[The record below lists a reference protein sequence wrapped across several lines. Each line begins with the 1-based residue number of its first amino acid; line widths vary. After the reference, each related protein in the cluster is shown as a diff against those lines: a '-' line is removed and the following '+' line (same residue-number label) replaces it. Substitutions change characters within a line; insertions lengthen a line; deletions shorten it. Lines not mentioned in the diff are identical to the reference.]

1 MAADKTP
8 VLPPEKKTSIPAL
21 NILPNGSELKGVMIP
36 RYDENH
42 ALTGVL
48 KATKMKL
55 VREGEIAGTVVSL
68 EMFNPDQTS
77 RVKIDL
83 ATALYEEAKELV
95 SSRDPVQIRSD
106 RMNATASGIQYYF
119 VAKDPDGALNPLAG
133 KGFLLG
139 KVTTTI
145 FPAPAAAT
153 SMNVPARP
161 LRSAALLG
169 MALVSNTLPA
179 KARPQITSADTAAVH
194 ADAASREETVVRAAA
209 ESQVALKKDL
219 ADAEAAS
226 QAAATFLVQASLPAP
241 DPAPAPPDAK
251 PLEVTPDPANTV
263 IHCEG
268 GMYFD
273 PEAGVL
279 VYLKNVTVT
288 DPRFDLSGT
297 INELKIFFGKKP
309 EKPGKP
315 ATDKTDKSKEGFGG
329 FGSNLGDVER
339 IVATGAI
346 VLDQKPAEAD
356 KIPIKASGAIFS
368 YNIKADQIII
378 SGGYP
383 WVVQGPNKLRA
394 KQPNL
399 SLKIAPKAG
408 TFVTDGGKW
417 DTFLNLEQKK

>member
-1 MAADKTP
+1 M
-8 VLPPEKKTSIPAL
+8 LPD
-21 NILPNGSELKGVMIP
+21 GSELKGVMIP
-36 RYDENH
+36 SYDENH

-48 KATKMKL
+48 KAAKMTL
-55 VREGEIAGTVVSL
+55 VSEGKIAGNVVSL
-68 EMFNPDQTS
+68 ETFNPDQTP
-77 RVKIDL
+77 RVRIDL
-83 ATALYEEAKELV
+83 VTALYDEAKDLV
-95 SSRDPVQIRSD
+95 SSRDPVQIHSD
-106 RMNATASGIQYYF
+106 RMNASGSGFQYYF
-119 VAKDPDGALNPLAG
+119 TASDPAAVSNPLAG
-133 KGFLLG
+133 EGFLLG

-145 FPAPAAAT
+145 FPAPAPVT
-153 SMNVPARP
+153 SMKVPARP

-169 MALVSNTLPA
+169 MALVSNTLPV
-179 KARPQITSADTAAVH
+179 KARPLITAEDTAAVH

-209 ESQVALKKDL
+209 DAQAAFKQDL
-219 ADAEAAS
+219 ADADAAS

-241 DPAPAPPDAK
+241 DPAPAAPDAK
-251 PLEVTPDPANTV
+251 PLEVIPDPANTV
-263 IHCEG
+263 IKCDG

-273 PEAGVL
+273 PEEGVL

-309 EKPGKP
+309 VKPAKPEKPGAEKP
-315 ATDKTDKSKEGFGG
+315 AKPATDKSKEGFGG
-329 FGSNLGDVER
+329 FGANLGDVER

-346 VLDQKPAEAD
+346 VLDQKPAEAG

-383 WVVQGPNKLRA
+383 WVVQGQNKLRA
-394 KQPNL
+394 TQPNL

-408 TFVTDGGKW
+408 KFVTEGGKW